1 LQSVFKEEFP
11 NSGFGWPEVLSVLH
25 DSISPVRVQAIN
37 QTTGA
42 ASLDYGAMKEWP
54 GVRVVAVGGNSLSRG
69 LTLEGL
75 CVSYFL
81 RNSKAYDTLLQMS
94 RWFGY
99 RDGYGDLCR
108 IWLTDEAEGWFRHV
122 AVATDELKRDF
133 AR

>member
-1 LQSVFKEEFP
+1 MGRGAVVSARCDLSHSRPGSQSRNGCCK
-11 NSGFGWPEVLSVLH
+11 SRLH
-25 DSISPVRVQAIN
+25 A
-37 QTTGA
+37 TET
-42 ASLDYGAMKEWP
+42 P

-99 RDGYGDLCR
+99 RDGYADLCR
-108 IWLTDEAEGWFRHV
+108 LWLTEDAEGWYQHITQ
-122 AVATDELKRDF
+122 ATLELKQ
-133 AR
+133 